1 MAYLTGPVNTLSDFQ
16 CEFAGLLM
24 GAGTAYTV
32 PSWDFLS
39 MFSVKTMDTQRVGAD
54 GSWSG
59 PDYADALTSTM
70 NFDLTATS
78 AAAFDAAAL
87 AIEAVTAP
95 QTSALAFWYKL
106 PLRAARGLPF
116 RVMQRSIPVTPTWGR
131 LAAAAALQWRCTEAR
146 GGWQSVPRSQTV
158 SGGATGTGAHG
169 GLVFPMFRHIGGPNG
184 VADFGSAGA
193 GTSVTLTNAGN
204 SPAWPA
210 VTVTGPCTGFS
221 LVLDGHTVTY
231 SGTIGTGQQVT
242 VDWFDG
248 TASLAP
254 AGLPAVG
261 VDRTPL
267 LTARDFTAVPAGGRS
282 SLGVIAPG
290 ATAVAQIADIW
301 R

>member
-1 MAYLTGPVNTLSDFQ
+1 MAYLTGPVNTLADFQ
-16 CEFAGLLM
+16 CEFAGLVM
-24 GAGTAYTV
+24 GAGTPYSV
-32 PSWDFLS
+32 PSWDFLT

-54 GSWSG
+54 GDWSG
-59 PDYADALTSTM
+59 PDYADVLTSTM
-70 NFDLTATS
+70 NFDLTGAS
-78 AAAFDAAAL
+78 PAAFDAAAA

-95 QTSALAFWYKL
+95 QTSSLPFWYKL
-106 PLRAARGLPF
+106 PLRAPRGLPF

-131 LAAAAALQWRCTEAR
+131 LAASAALQWRCTEAR
-146 GGWQSVPRSQTV
+146 GGWQSVPRAQGV
-158 SGGATGTGAHG
+158 SGGATGAGAHG
-169 GLVFPMFRHIGGPNG
+169 GLVFPLFTGVAGPNG
-184 VADFGSAGA
+184 ALDFGSAGA

-204 SPAWPA
+204 SPAWPT

-221 LVLDGHTVTY
+221 LVLDGHAITY
-231 SGTIGTGQQVT
+231 SGTIGAGQQVT

-254 AGLPAVG
+254 AGQPTLG
-261 VDRTPL
+261 VDRTTL
-267 LTARDFTAVPAGGRS
+267 LTARDFTAVPAGGKS